1 MLVGG
6 LLAHGLSA
14 NQTSEQK
21 QTPPL
26 VRALDIWYLFWRA
39 QQQGQGFAEVEIIGS
54 KEVLKGRID
63 ADAWRRIRGI
73 LIEAKWLICLD
84 RGQNLLSR
92 DLHEISHAMLVAV
105 IRAEPKYNQLSE
117 QLNRQRQA
125 FNLLRITRDQE
136 EMALDTPLAILFTGG
151 ESK

>member
-1 MLVGG
+1 
-6 LLAHGLSA
+6 
-14 NQTSEQK
+14 
-21 QTPPL
+21 
-26 VRALDIWYLFWRA
+26 
-39 QQQGQGFAEVEIIGS
+39 
-54 KEVLKGRID
+54 
-63 ADAWRRIRGI
+63 
-73 LIEAKWLICLD
+73 
-84 RGQNLLSR
+84 
-92 DLHEISHAMLVAV
+92 MLVAV